1 MPNIRGQRSLIEKD
15 LLARENFNLYESC
28 VESGATQFS
37 FNDFVRFEKLENI
50 EVINNND
57 SLAVISLIGDE
68 LEIYFIGVKRE
79 LRNQGVGKKF
89 LRNIIKLAKDR
100 SATSVILE
108 VNEKNTIALNI
119 YRSLNFIGCGIRKNY
134 YYKADGRRDNAL
146 IMRLKLKAVT

>member
-1 MPNIRGQRSLIEKD
+1 MIEKD
-15 LLARENFNLYESC
+15 LLARENFDLYESC
-28 VESGATQFS
+28 VESGTAQFS

-108 VNEKNTIALNI
+108 VNEKNTIAVYI
-119 YRSLNFIGCGIRKNY
+119 YRSLNFKCCGIRKNY
-134 YYKADGRRDNAL
+134 YYKANGRRDNAL
-146 IMRLKLKAVT
+146 IMRLKLNAVT